1 MSEKTLAIIKPDA
14 VKRNIIGKIINI
26 IEENDFIIEKIQSC
40 QLTTEQAEKF
50 YFIHKT
56 KPFFKAL
63 INYMTSD
70 KIIILLLCK
79 KNAVSEFRKLIGK
92 TNPNDADNGTIR
104 KMYAINQTENSI
116 HGSDSDDNANIE
128 INFFFK

>member
-56 KPFFKAL
+56 IIHNN
-63 INYMTSD
+63 IN
-70 KIIILLLCK
+70 
-79 KNAVSEFRKLIGK
+79 
-92 TNPNDADNGTIR
+92 
-104 KMYAINQTENSI
+104 
-116 HGSDSDDNANIE
+116 
-128 INFFFK
+128 